1 MFIFLFKNLAFKNPP
16 LMNFNNRTDSNRH
29 EKNRK
34 IVSEQEFGE
43 ILSAVVKIQ
52 MHPDYNPFTFEADL
66 AVVELAQTI
75 DFDQYKQPIALG

>member
-1 MFIFLFKNLAFKNPP
+1 MY
-16 LMNFNNRTDSNRH
+16 
-29 EKNRK
+29 
-34 IVSEQEFGE
+34 EQEYGE

>member
-1 MFIFLFKNLAFKNPP
+1 
-16 LMNFNNRTDSNRH
+16 MNFHNRTVTTRH

-34 IVSEQEFGE
+34 IVSEQEYGE

>member
-1 MFIFLFKNLAFKNPP
+1 MLTQLRSMQKKIQRERSDLKLI
-16 LMNFNNRTDSNRH
+16 L
-29 EKNRK
+29 KNR
-34 IVSEQEFGE
+34 VQEYGE

>member
-1 MFIFLFKNLAFKNPP
+1 
-16 LMNFNNRTDSNRH
+16 MNFNNQTDNDRH

-34 IVSEQEFGE
+34 IVYEQEYGE

>member
-1 MFIFLFKNLAFKNPP
+1 MGPNVPKSKFTTKNHVLYPFVTLERSDLK
-16 LMNFNNRTDSNRH
+16 LIL
-29 EKNRK
+29 KNR
-34 IVSEQEFGE
+34 VQEYGE

>member
-1 MFIFLFKNLAFKNPP
+1 MKY
-16 LMNFNNRTDSNRH
+16 NNRTDTKRH

-34 IVSEQEFGE
+34 IVSEQEYGE

>member
-1 MFIFLFKNLAFKNPP
+1 
-16 LMNFNNRTDSNRH
+16 MNFDNRTDANRH

-34 IVSEQEFGE
+34 IVSEQEYGE